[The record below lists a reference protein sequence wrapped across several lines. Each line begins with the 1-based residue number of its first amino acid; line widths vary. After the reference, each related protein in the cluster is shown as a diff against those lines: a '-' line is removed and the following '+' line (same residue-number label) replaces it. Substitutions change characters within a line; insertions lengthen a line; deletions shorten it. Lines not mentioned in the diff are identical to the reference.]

1 MCNFFFKTNLLILVS
16 VLLCSSCNN
25 KSIYPFDQNIKE
37 LIEWTV
43 NVDSENISIKKFK
56 PVSSNT
62 LAEMVNLEIEVI
74 RNHEHNKGSVIGVL
88 YFNNDETVLSSNQK
102 DLLFL
107 ISKAQKFEEFNIL
120 IESNKIKPLMQEVL
134 DQIIQNLEFHDVKN
148 DVISLN
154 HVNDNSKKLIIKI
167 IKLL

>member
-1 MCNFFFKTNLLILVS
+1 MYNIFLRTSLLILVS
-16 VLLCSSCNN
+16 IILCSSCNN
-25 KSIYPFDQNIKE
+25 KGIYSIEENIKE

-43 NVDSENISIKKFK
+43 NTDSENISIKKFK

-62 LAEMVNLEIEVI
+62 LAEMVNLETEVI

-120 IESNKIKPLMQEVL
+120 IESNKIKSNIQEIL
-134 DQIIQNLEFHDVKN
+134 DQIIQNLEFNGVKN
-148 DVISLN
+148 NDISLN
-154 HVNDNSKKLIIKI
+154 HINDNSKKLIIKI

>member
-1 MCNFFFKTNLLILVS
+1 MYNIFLRTSLLILVS
-16 VLLCSSCNN
+16 IILCSSCNN
-25 KSIYPFDQNIKE
+25 KGIYSIEENIKE

-43 NVDSENISIKKFK
+43 NTDSENISIKKLK

-62 LAEMVNLEIEVI
+62 LAEMVNLETEVI
-74 RNHEHNKGSVIGVL
+74 SNYEHNKGAVIGVL
-88 YFNNDETVLSSNQK
+88 YFNNDETILSSNQK

-120 IESNKIKPLMQEVL
+120 IESNKIKPIIQEVL
-134 DQIIQNLEFHDVKN
+134 DQIIQNLEFNGVKN
-148 DVISLN
+148 NDISLN
-154 HVNDNSKKLIIKI
+154 HIDDKNKKLIIKI

>member
-1 MCNFFFKTNLLILVS
+1 MYNIFLRTSLLILVS
-16 VLLCSSCNN
+16 IILCSSCNN
-25 KSIYPFDQNIKE
+25 KGIYSIEENIKE

-43 NVDSENISIKKFK
+43 NTDSENISIKKFK

-62 LAEMVNLEIEVI
+62 LAEMVNLETEVI
-74 RNHEHNKGSVIGVL
+74 SNYEHNKGAVIGVL
-88 YFNNDETVLSSNQK
+88 YFNNDETILSSNQK

-120 IESNKIKPLMQEVL
+120 IESNKIKSNIQEIL
-134 DQIIQNLEFHDVKN
+134 DQIIQNLEFNGVKN
-148 DVISLN
+148 NDISLN
-154 HVNDNSKKLIIKI
+154 HINDNSKKLIIKI

>member
-1 MCNFFFKTNLLILVS
+1 MYNIFLRTSLLILVS
-16 VLLCSSCNN
+16 IILCSSCNN
-25 KSIYPFDQNIKE
+25 KGIYSIEENIKE

-43 NVDSENISIKKFK
+43 NTDSENISIKKFK

-62 LAEMVNLEIEVI
+62 LAEMVNLETEVI
-74 RNHEHNKGSVIGVL
+74 SNYEHNKGAVIGVL
-88 YFNNDETVLSSNQK
+88 YFNNDETILSSNQK

-120 IESNKIKPLMQEVL
+120 IESNKIKSNIQEIL

-148 DVISLN
+148 DDISLN
-154 HVNDNSKKLIIKI
+154 HVNDNSKNLIIKI

>member
-1 MCNFFFKTNLLILVS
+1 MYNIFLRTSLLILVS
-16 VLLCSSCNN
+16 IILCSSCNN
-25 KSIYPFDQNIKE
+25 KGIYSIEENIKE

-43 NVDSENISIKKFK
+43 NTDSENISIKKFK

-62 LAEMVNLEIEVI
+62 LAEMVNLETEVI
-74 RNHEHNKGSVIGVL
+74 SNYEHNKGAVIGVL
-88 YFNNDETVLSSNQK
+88 YFNNDETILSSNQK

>member
-1 MCNFFFKTNLLILVS
+1 MYNIFLRTSLLILVS
-16 VLLCSSCNN
+16 IILCSSCNN
-25 KSIYPFDQNIKE
+25 KGIYSIEENIKE

-43 NVDSENISIKKFK
+43 NTDSENISIKKFK

-62 LAEMVNLEIEVI
+62 LAEMVNLETEVI
-74 RNHEHNKGSVIGVL
+74 SNYEHNKGAVIGVL
-88 YFNNDETVLSSNQK
+88 YFNNDETILSSNQK

-120 IESNKIKPLMQEVL
+120 IESNKIKSNIQEIL
-134 DQIIQNLEFHDVKN
+134 DQIIQNLEFNGVKN
-148 DVISLN
+148 SDISLN
-154 HVNDNSKKLIIKI
+154 HINDNSKKLIIKI